1 MKLRVLLAVVFAA
14 GLALV
19 PAAPAYA
26 KGVVKTTLTGP
37 GLAGPLR
44 LDASGT
50 AQLSQAAALYQ
61 AVFPQVPSTVVP
73 RRPAGKLGPRYVAT
87 YGWIVAEGRT
97 KPVRQVLYPFARG
110 GALAYTPPGQQV
122 SRNEQPFGGG
132 WYRAGA
138 SLADLLVSLGVPAR
152 SVAQRA

>member
-1 MKLRVLLAVVFAA
+1 VKQRILFAVVFSA

-37 GLAGPLR
+37 GLARPLR
-44 LDASGT
+44 LDGNGT
-50 AQLSQAAALYQ
+50 AQLSQTAALYE
-61 AVFPQVPSTVVP
+61 AVFPQVPSPVVP
-73 RRPAGKLGPRYVAT
+73 GRPAGKLGPRYVAT

-122 SRNEQPFGGG
+122 FRNEKPFEGG

-138 SLADLLVSLGVPAR
+138 PLTDLLVSLGVPAR